1 MSFERARAIADAVL
15 LEDYVLHPYRP
26 TSPKNRYRWTFGVL
40 APRDWSEAGGSE
52 PSWLEAQ
59 VLVAGARPRLRGR
72 LRFLHVI
79 ERRVEA
85 PDGTPLER
93 LDIDG
98 RSVIPWEEAELR
110 EIDFD
115 VDVERGSGSGGR
127 RQFAVPAHARI
138 EMLRDASAVV
148 VGRIVRECHAVSGTI
163 RAWSEPMA
171 GDGESIARV
180 SIHVENLTPYPFP
193 RAERAEAM
201 RHSCVSTHL
210 LLEAEE
216 GRFVS
221 LLDAPPPARDA
232 AAACTCVRAH
242 PVLAGEPGHYDTMLC
257 SPVILYD
264 HPQVAAFAP
273 GQHDPDEVERLE
285 GDEQ

>member
-1 MSFERARAIADAVL
+1 
-15 LEDYVLHPYRP
+15 
-26 TSPKNRYRWTFGVL
+26 
-40 APRDWSEAGGSE
+40 
-52 PSWLEAQ
+52 
-59 VLVAGARPRLRGR
+59 
-72 LRFLHVI
+72 
-79 ERRVEA
+79 
-85 PDGTPLER
+85 
-93 LDIDG
+93 
-98 RSVIPWEEAELR
+98 
-110 EIDFD
+110 
-115 VDVERGSGSGGR
+115 
-127 RQFAVPAHARI
+127 
-138 EMLRDASAVV
+138 
-148 VGRIVRECHAVSGTI
+148 
-163 RAWSEPMA
+163 
-171 GDGESIARV
+171 
-180 SIHVENLTPYPFP
+180 
-193 RAERAEAM
+193 M